1 MDAFLLGAFDD
12 FCTRN
17 DAEPFPARAGD
28 AGAGDGAFGAGE
40 ASADDPSL
48 DAPGLDVPQ
57 RQVCFRGIA
66 AVTLAHP
73 HCRDGGCG
81 HRLRG
86 RPGFRTGTMR
96 RSLAWLHLVE
106 RCPRIHGSLRVRGQ
120 RLGSPRNDAVQ
131 LYRGRDDACETESRS
146 RGGWG

>member
-1 MDAFLLGAFDD
+1 MTWLASIRPRLTGSMDAFLLDAFDD

-17 DAEPFPARAGD
+17 DAELFPVKAGD

-40 ASADDPSL
+40 VSAEEPSL

-106 RCPRIHGSLRVRGQ
+106 R
-120 RLGSPRNDAVQ
+120 
-131 LYRGRDDACETESRS
+131 
-146 RGGWG
+146 